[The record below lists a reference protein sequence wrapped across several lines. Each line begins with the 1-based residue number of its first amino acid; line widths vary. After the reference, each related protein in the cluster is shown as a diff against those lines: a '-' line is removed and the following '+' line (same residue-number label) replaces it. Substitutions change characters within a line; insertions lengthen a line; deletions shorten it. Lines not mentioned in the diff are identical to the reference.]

1 MQLTP
6 PTPLVDLSYRPDL
19 HILVVRWL
27 GVTADEETRRIYRYL
42 EEADVNQC
50 RFWLLDA
57 RRRPSSGP
65 AVTRW
70 MLDEFAPLVSA
81 HFRGLLYFSYLIS
94 PAHLSAAED
103 FQRQVAAI
111 SNPSLP
117 YRLHY
122 ASQESE
128 ATNWLLE
135 AQASE
140 KAPGRPLP
148 TGHLSSGQ

>member
-1 MQLTP
+1 MGIT
-6 PTPLVDLSYRPDL
+6 TDD
-19 HILVVRWL
+19 
-27 GVTADEETRRIYRYL
+27 ETRSVYRQL
-42 EEADVNQC
+42 EAADVNQC

-81 HFRGLLYFSYLIS
+81 HFGGLLYFSYLIS

-103 FQRQVAAI
+103 FQQQVAAV

-122 ASQESE
+122 ASEEST
-128 ATNWLLE
+128 AINWLILAQE
-135 AQASE
+135 AE
-140 KAPGRPLP
+140 KKPG
-148 TGHLSSGQ
+148 TGIPWLIGHSAAKRGRANLRTLTVCPQFCYDCL